1 MRKNNARTVALG
13 GMLAAVAI
21 VIMCL
26 GGLIPFATY
35 ICPMLCTVIQ
45 FTVLQ
50 FCGKKIAWCW
60 FIVVSVLC
68 FLVGPDKEAGAVFLL
83 LGYYPMIKPY
93 FDRMALGWLWKLLL
107 FYSAIGILYGLLLRL
122 LGLDMSS
129 GELELFGWIGLVVM
143 LLLGTLVFVLLDRV
157 LSMAEQKLR
166 RR

>member
-60 FIVVSVLC
+60 FAVVAVLC

-83 LGYYPMIKPY
+83 LGYYPMVKPY
-93 FDRMALGWLWKLLL
+93 FDRMVLGWLWKLLL

-129 GELELFGWIGLVVM
+129 GELEAFGWIGLVVM